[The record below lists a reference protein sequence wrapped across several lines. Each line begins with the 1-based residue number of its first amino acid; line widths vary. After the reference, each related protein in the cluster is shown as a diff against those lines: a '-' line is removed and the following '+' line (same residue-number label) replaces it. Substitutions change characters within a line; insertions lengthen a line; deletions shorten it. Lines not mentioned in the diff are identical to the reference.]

1 MTQGGM
7 IVRLID
13 VVMILLFGF
22 ICSSQLSEQSQ
33 VTLPTTFEL
42 ATSNPDTE
50 IAEFVGIL
58 KDGSYLLNHE
68 KVRTRDIN
76 HVMRIL
82 EEKKAEL
89 TRSGYKMRVR
99 LRANFDTPI
108 RYVMRAADLCDRL
121 QILKSVEVRKG
132 VSVTPAR

>member
-1 MTQGGM
+1 MNQGGM

-22 ICSSQLSEQSQ
+22 ICSSQLSEQSRI
-33 VTLPTTFEL
+33 TLPTTFEM
-42 ATSNPDTE
+42 AASNPDPE

-58 KDGSYLLNHE
+58 HDGTFLLNHE
-68 KVRTRDIN
+68 RLRTRDIN
-76 HVMRIL
+76 RVARYL
-82 EEKKAEL
+82 TQKKTEL
-89 TRSGYKMRVR
+89 GETGYTMRVR

-108 RYVMRAADLCDRL
+108 RYVMRAADLCDRM

-132 VSVTPAR
+132 VAVTPAR